1 MQEPGMWRHDILL
14 GPQEVRLGLLETLS
28 VKKLTK
34 KHILTIVIHMY
45 VNIAIRR
52 STGDEIVGFF

>member
-14 GPQEVRLGLLETLS
+14 GPKEVRLGLLETLS

-34 KHILTIVIHMY
+34 KHILTIVIHM
-45 VNIAIRR
+45 
-52 STGDEIVGFF
+52 